1 MRRQRHT
8 HLFTWATLYHFTLFY
23 QRSLFWDCHS
33 FYMKSSGTPWY
44 RFYGDRPSFVR
55 FMTVV
60 FRLWDFVREGGSC
73 HIGPTC
79 SLVGGSP
86 EVWYTVINRLS
97 RRVPLDRH
105 DWFPWSAEPVRYGTV
120 PSCQLNQWDPPAPR
134 GVGRTLY
141 QQLPPLRSYS
151 TEPSEEQHAPI
162 HCWPRRPP
170 GLPDLGVHS
179 MGGDLVEPGWAS
191 PCGERRTGDD
201 TSSAPPWDQEDQD
214 QDQGQEEDTGSTG
227 RGQDFGP
234 SGPCT
239 GNRSSSGPSGLFTR
253 RRRRLEDPKQGQA
266 SKVPGHQPSYPAWQ
280 TS

>member
-1 MRRQRHT
+1 MQVRCLFIIRQVLQWSANGRNFPNNNLSIPFMVDTVSYSVWSVENISQKRLRMRRQRHT

-44 RFYGDRPSFVR
+44 RFYGDRPSLVR

-105 DWFPWSAEPVRYGTV
+105 DWFPWSAEPVRYGTA

-134 GVGRTLY
+134 GAQAHNAIPMHVL
-141 QQLPPLRSYS
+141 
-151 TEPSEEQHAPI
+151 
-162 HCWPRRPP
+162 
-170 GLPDLGVHS
+170 DLGHLTNHRHIEISWIVYV
-179 MGGDLVEPGWAS
+179 L
-191 PCGERRTGDD
+191 
-201 TSSAPPWDQEDQD
+201 
-214 QDQGQEEDTGSTG
+214 
-227 RGQDFGP
+227 
-234 SGPCT
+234 
-239 GNRSSSGPSGLFTR
+239 
-253 RRRRLEDPKQGQA
+253 
-266 SKVPGHQPSYPAWQ
+266 WQ
-280 TS
+280 NIL